1 MIRYDATKFKYLNRQ
16 NQVMVQKCPA
26 CKSENTELEITA
38 QKKFLRCLDCQ
49 YDERIITAQIPV
61 QDIENL
67 VKKTDLSWH
76 KPSIE
81 ENDRDQR
88 VQWLAQEQQKLRE
101 QQGDFQRLDRLGK
114 SRDSG
119 SAFRSGME
127 REANQGRDANEKYT
141 AEHSDKERSER
152 ELGPL
157 SYDASKARGGKGSRG
172 YEAGKG
178 GGAEY
183 SSDSVHA
190 KSYDEALAEACCS
203 HPDVAKFH
211 ENVHKKRKDQYTL

>member
-1 MIRYDATKFKYLNRQ
+1 
-16 NQVMVQKCPA
+16 MVQKCPA
-26 CKSENTELEITA
+26 CKGENTELEISA

-49 YDERIITAQIPV
+49 YDERIISAQIP
-61 QDIENL
+61 IEDL
-67 VKKTDLSWH
+67 VKQSDLSWH
-76 KPSIE
+76 KPQAPQIGE
-81 ENDRDQR
+81 DERDQR

-101 QQGDFQRLDRLGK
+101 QRGMLSHPEK
-114 SRDSG
+114 P
-119 SAFRSGME
+119 SAFRSSME

-141 AEHSDKERSER
+141 AEHSDKERER
-152 ELGPL
+152 ELGPI
-157 SYDASKARGGKGSRG
+157 SYDASKARSGKGSGSMG
-172 YEAGKG
+172 YESGKGG

-211 ENVHKKRKDQYTL
+211 EKVHKKGKDQYLV